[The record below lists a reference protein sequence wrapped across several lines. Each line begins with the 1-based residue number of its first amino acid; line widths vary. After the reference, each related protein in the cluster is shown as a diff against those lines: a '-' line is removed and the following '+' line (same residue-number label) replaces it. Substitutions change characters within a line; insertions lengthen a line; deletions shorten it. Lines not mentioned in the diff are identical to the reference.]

1 VPTCYELYDK
11 NALNVVSAVVR
22 LFLYKFE
29 PDMSAEQQ
37 GIGDENMQK
46 LRQMQPQVE
55 AFNPPLPS

>member
-37 GIGDENMQK
+37 GIGDENMHK

-55 AFNPPLPS
+55 AVNPPLPP